1 MRRFKAVL
9 VTACLALLVALG
21 LTTCDQG
28 TKKVKIRLKFKPG
41 MNLAY
46 QQVTRGLIQVADPAR
61 QNTLSKEYVET
72 TMDISML
79 VRRVLE
85 DSTAEM
91 ITGKKWR
98 RRVRNMLDQTTTDT
112 VREDLE
118 EGESLIEYVKPNG
131 RMVGVEFASD
141 TVDCS
146 LEYLEEYY
154 EQGSAVFPDAEV
166 GQGHSWTQTTTVV
179 LPDGPVE
186 ASTTYTIKS
195 FARERGYDCVVVEYD
210 GVMILP
216 LPLHTGERYD
226 VISGVDNITSK
237 GHLYFAYKEG
247 MMVLFRE
254 RWVLHSDRTI
264 VRKEADTLFGYE
276 PGDTIALNVGIE
288 YDVDYYLTD
297 ARWP

>member
-1 MRRFKAVL
+1 MSRLRAVF
-9 VTACLALLVALG
+9 VTACLALLVALA

-61 QNTLSKEYVET
+61 QSTLSKEYVET
-72 TMDISML
+72 TMDINQL

-85 DSTAEM
+85 DSAAEV
-91 ITGKKWR
+91 ITSQKWQ
-98 RRVRNMLDQTTTDT
+98 RRVRNLLDQTTTDT
-112 VREDLE
+112 VREDPE
-118 EGESLIEYVKPNG
+118 EGKSLIEYVKPNG
-131 RMVGVEFASD
+131 RMVGIECVSD
-141 TVDCS
+141 TAKGD
-146 LEYLEEYY
+146 LEYLKEYY

-166 GQGHSWTQTTTVV
+166 GQGYSWTQTSTVV

-186 ASTTYTIKS
+186 ASTTYTVKS

-216 LPLHTGERYD
+216 LPLHTGEKYD

-247 MMVLFRE
+247 IMVLFRE

-264 VRKEADTLFGYE
+264 VRKEADTLFGYQA
-276 PGDTIALNVGIE
+276 GDTVALNVGIE

-297 ARWP
+297 AKWQ

>member
-1 MRRFKAVL
+1 MSRLKAVF
-9 VTACLALLVALG
+9 VTACFVLLVGLA

-28 TKKVKIRLKFKPG
+28 TKKVKIRLKFQPG
-41 MNLAY
+41 MSQAY

-61 QNTLSKEYVET
+61 HLTLSKEYVET
-72 TMDISML
+72 TMDISL
-79 VRRVLE
+79 QVRRVLE
-85 DSTAEM
+85 DSTAELL
-91 ITGKKWR
+91 TGKKWQ
-98 RRVRNMLDQTTTDT
+98 RRVRNMLDSTTTDT
-112 VREDLE
+112 VDEDPK

-131 RMVGVEFASD
+131 RMVGVEFVSD
-141 TVDCS
+141 TAKGNLD
-146 LEYLEEYY
+146 YLKEYY
-154 EQGSAVFPDAEV
+154 EQGSPVFPDAEV

-195 FARERGYDCVVVEYD
+195 FARERGYDCVVIEYD

-216 LPLHTGERYD
+216 LPLHTGEKYD

-247 MMVLFRE
+247 LMVLFRE
-254 RWVLHSDRTI
+254 RWVLNSERSI
-264 VRKEADTLFGYE
+264 LRKEADTLFGYQ
-276 PGDTIALNVGIE
+276 PGDTVALKVGIE

-297 ARWP
+297 AKSQ